1 MNLFLLSSFLGWWTC
16 SFCLLF
22 FICIY
27 HSVLLF
33 VVFSLPLTFYK
44 VVFVF
49 FYRSQIYIGDG
60 KVPHS
65 CGKKPRLEVYFWMT
79 AVRLLKP
86 LKGHHSICSVPHHR
100 FLLFFIS
107 IYLCV
112 KTFFWTNHYC
122 VQFLRGVINK
132 FTNFSDTASL
142 FVFCHAQPSSSSSWA
157 EFSLISKPTGQEY
170 LFFANI
176 LTYTQCNLAKIKL
189 SQVTFTLTDFSLFSY

>member
-1 MNLFLLSSFLGWWTC
+1 MLRFIFRLFNLFLLSSFLGWWTC

-27 HSVLLF
+27 RSVLL
-33 VVFSLPLTFYK
+33 
-44 VVFVF
+44 F

-112 KTFFWTNHYC
+112 QTFFWTNHYC

-132 FTNFSDTASL
+132 FTKDVTKMVQNRGVILIF
-142 FVFCHAQPSSSSSWA
+142 A
-157 EFSLISKPTGQEY
+157 EF
-170 LFFANI
+170 
-176 LTYTQCNLAKIKL
+176 
-189 SQVTFTLTDFSLFSY
+189 

>member
-1 MNLFLLSSFLGWWTC
+1 MLRFIFRLFNLFLLSSFLGWWTC

-49 FYRSQIYIGDG
+49 FYRSQLYIGDG

-79 AVRLLKP
+79 AVRLVKP
-86 LKGHHSICSVPHHR
+86 LKGHHSNCSCSTSS
-100 FLLFFIS
+100 FFIS
-107 IYLCV
+107 IYRCV
-112 KTFFWTNHYC
+112 QTFFWTNQYC
-122 VQFLRGVINK
+122 AQSLGGVMNK
-132 FTNFSDTASL
+132 
-142 FVFCHAQPSSSSSWA
+142 
-157 EFSLISKPTGQEY
+157 
-170 LFFANI
+170 
-176 LTYTQCNLAKIKL
+176 LT
-189 SQVTFTLTDFSLFSY
+189 